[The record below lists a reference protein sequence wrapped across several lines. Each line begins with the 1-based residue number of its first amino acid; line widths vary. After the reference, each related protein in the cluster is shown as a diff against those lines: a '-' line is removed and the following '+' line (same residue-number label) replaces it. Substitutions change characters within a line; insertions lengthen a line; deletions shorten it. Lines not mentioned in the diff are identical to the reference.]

1 MRDPAAKAIHP
12 LGEGSQSQ
20 CLFMLRYIIYAQALR
35 GRSQRREGTG
45 SQKKGLRIHEGGT
58 HIFSHS
64 AGLMRVS
71 TALPSL
77 VLCNQDI
84 CWLWLTEGKE
94 LGVVQVESC
103 EFPSHLL
110 PAGSTSATSW
120 VQFIPATPTKPTYRV
135 VSRTKGHNIA
145 KYEKYIGTWKN
156 ACNPLNLDFPML
168 SWGSI
173 SNR

>member
-1 MRDPAAKAIHP
+1 MRDPAAKAKHP

-45 SQKKGLRIHEGGT
+45 SQKQGLRIHEGGT

-77 VLCNQDI
+77 ALQSGY
-84 CWLWLTEGKE
+84 LLTVAYRGEG
-94 LGVVQVESC
+94 
-103 EFPSHLL
+103 
-110 PAGSTSATSW
+110 AGCG
-120 VQFIPATPTKPTYRV
+120 P
-135 VSRTKGHNIA
+135 G
-145 KYEKYIGTWKN
+145 
-156 ACNPLNLDFPML
+156 
-168 SWGSI
+168 
-173 SNR
+173 